1 MRALVYEGSGKI
13 RHVENLEVRDP
24 GPGEVLVRIA
34 ASGIC
39 HSDIS
44 VVNGT
49 IEWPAP
55 SVLGHE
61 GAGVIEQV
69 GTGVTDLAVG
79 DHVALHTLANC
90 GRCGPC
96 ESGKPTHCRQTYGN
110 RSEPFMLEGKS
121 VSSFAATSTFVEKT
135 VVKANQAVKIDPTLP
150 LDIACVIGCGVLTG
164 VGSVVNRARVEPG
177 ETAAV
182 FGIGGVGLNVLQGL
196 RLAGASRII
205 AIDLL
210 ASREEKAR
218 QFGATDFIDASH
230 ADTPQKIKAIVS
242 GGQPDQGSGVDWA
255 FECVGNTHVLNDAV
269 ASLGWGGNC
278 VIVGTTAGG
287 TSAEVSLTPLSF
299 VDRGIMGARYGAS
312 RPHRDIPSYI
322 AQYRQG
328 RLMLDELVTQRYQLA
343 DFEQA
348 FHDLESG
355 KLARGVFVL

>member
-1 MRALVYEGSGKI
+1 MRALIYEGSGKI
-13 RHVENLEVRDP
+13 TYTENLEVREP
-24 GPGEVLVRIA
+24 QAGEVLVRIV

-49 IEWPAP
+49 IEWPSPA
-55 SVLGHE
+55 VLGHE
-61 GAGVIEQV
+61 GAGIIEQV
-69 GTGVTDLAVG
+69 GPGVVDLAIG

-96 ESGKPTHCRQTYGN
+96 ESGKPTHCRQSYGN
-110 RSEPFMLEGKS
+110 RAMPFMLEGKP

-135 VVKANQAVKIDPTLP
+135 IVKSNQAVKIDPTVP

-164 VGSVVNRARVEPG
+164 VGSVVNRARVQPG

-182 FGIGGVGLNVLQGL
+182 FGIGGIGLNVLQGL
-196 RLAGASRII
+196 RLAGANRII

-218 QFGATDFIDASH
+218 QFGATDFIDASQGN
-230 ADTPQKIKAIVS
+230 TPDRIRDIVS
-242 GGQPDQGSGVDWA
+242 NGKPDHGSGVDWA
-255 FECVGNTHVLNDAV
+255 FECVGNTRVLQDAM

-278 VIVGTTAGG
+278 IIVGTTAAGS
-287 TSAEVSLTPLSF
+287 TAEVSLSPLAF
-299 VDRGIMGARYGAS
+299 VDRGVMGARYGAS

-328 RLMLDELVTQRYQLA
+328 KLLLDELVTQRYDLA

>member
-230 ADTPQKIKAIVS
+230 GDTPQKIKAIVS

-343 DFEQA
+343 EFEQA

>member
-230 ADTPQKIKAIVS
+230 GDTPQKIKAIVS